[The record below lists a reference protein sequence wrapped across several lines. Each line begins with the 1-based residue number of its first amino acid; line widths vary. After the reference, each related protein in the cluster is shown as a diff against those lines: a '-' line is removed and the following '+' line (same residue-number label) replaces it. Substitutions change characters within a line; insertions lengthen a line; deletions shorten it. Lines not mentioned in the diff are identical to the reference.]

1 MQPAFASEKAHS
13 TEAHSATTSA
23 SSTHEGHASA
33 TGSGEHGEGHSTT
46 AASTEHSSGTHE
58 TTATTGHGDG
68 HSAAEGHGGEHGG
81 GGGHGEGTTVAYHP
95 PGHHLVGLGP
105 TTFHL
110 NTVIATWIVMA
121 ILITLGVMGTRKLQ
135 QKPDKKQVFFET
147 VLDFIN
153 NSIVASQV
161 KHDTYKYVP
170 VIGTIFLFVLIS
182 NWIGLMPWRIV
193 ELFGTPHGFEIASPT
208 NDLNTTGAL
217 ALIALISYWAFGLRK
232 KGLAH
237 FKHYFQPMWWIF
249 PLNFLEDLT
258 RPLSLSF
265 RLFGNVIGGEIVIG
279 ILVFL
284 MAPTIVGGF
293 VALPMMALEFFVGF
307 IQAFIFAILTA
318 SYIGAVVAE
327 HH

>member
-1 MQPAFASEKAHS
+1 MQPAFASETAHS
-13 TEAHSATTSA
+13 TEAHSATTNA
-23 SSTHEGHASA
+23 TSTHEGHASA

-58 TTATTGHGDG
+58 TTGHGDG

-81 GGGHGEGTTVAYHP
+81 GGHGEGTVAYHP
-95 PGHHLVGLGP
+95 PGHYLVGIGP

-121 ILITLGVMGTRKLQ
+121 IIISICAMGARKLQ
-135 QKPDKKQVFFET
+135 QKPDKKQTFFET

-153 NSIVASQV
+153 NGIVATQV

-217 ALIALISYWAFGLRK
+217 ALIALISYWTFGLRK
-232 KGLAH
+232 KGMDH
-237 FKHYFQPMWWIF
+237 FKHYFQPMWWLF

-293 VALPMMALEFFVGF
+293 VALPMMALEFFIGF
-307 IQAFIFAILTA
+307 IQAFIFAILTS